1 MPRRTP
7 LPPPPPPEHLRA
19 WPGPEAMRADRARAL
34 DELTARGLGPGRL
47 VRFWLL
53 VGGAVLGWGT
63 VGAALRAF
71 EGPGDPLTA
80 VFVAAFGAL
89 GLAGVVTCWIF
100 LGMGVRRDRT
110 IRQLLAGWAR
120 VGRDHGFSAAPWR
133 VPGLSLAWLLS
144 SAVVCGL
151 GLWSSL
157 GFAVTA
163 RPGSDTYVDAVFFIG
178 LGVILWVA
186 GLIGAAKAVGHYRW
200 AVRVGPAGGAQG

>member
-1 MPRRTP
+1 M
-7 LPPPPPPEHLRA
+7 
-19 WPGPEAMRADRARAL
+19 
-34 DELTARGLGPGRL
+34 DELTARGLGPGRW

-53 VGGAVLGWGT
+53 VGGAALGWGM
-63 VGAALRAF
+63 VGAALESF

-80 VFVAAFGAL
+80 VFAAGFGAI

-110 IRQLLAGWAR
+110 IRQLLVAWAE
-120 VGRDHGFSAAPWR
+120 VGREYGLSATRWR
-133 VPGLSLAWLLS
+133 LPGLSLAWLLS
-144 SAVVCGL
+144 ALVVCGL

-163 RPGSDTYVDAVFFIG
+163 RPGSETYVDAVFSFG

-200 AVRVGPAGGAQG
+200 AVRVGPVGARSGAKV

>member
-1 MPRRTP
+1 
-7 LPPPPPPEHLRA
+7 
-19 WPGPEAMRADRARAL
+19 PEAMRADRARAL

-63 VGAALRAF
+63 VGAALETF

-80 VFVAAFGAL
+80 VFVAGFGAL

-110 IRQLLAGWAR
+110 IRQLLVGWAR
-120 VGRDHGFSAAPWR
+120 VGREHGLSAAPWR

-144 SAVVCGL
+144 SVAGCGL

-186 GLIGAAKAVGHYRW
+186 GLVGAAKA
-200 AVRVGPAGGAQG
+200 

>member
-1 MPRRTP
+1 M
-7 LPPPPPPEHLRA
+7 L
-19 WPGPEAMRADRARAL
+19 ADRARAM
-34 DELTARGLGPGRL
+34 DELIARHLGPGRL

-53 VGGAVLGWGT
+53 VGGAALGWGI

-71 EGPGDPLTA
+71 EGPGDPLVA
-80 VFVAAFGAL
+80 VFGAVFGAL

-110 IRQLLAGWAR
+110 VRRLLVGWAQ

-133 VPGLSLAWLLS
+133 APGLSLAWLLS
-144 SAVVCGL
+144 SVAVCGL

-163 RPGSDTYVDAVFFIG
+163 RPGSDTYTDAVFFIG
-178 LGVILWVA
+178 LGVILWLA
-186 GLIGAAKAVGHYRW
+186 GLLGAAKAVGHYRW
-200 AVRVGPAGGAQG
+200 AVRMGAGRG